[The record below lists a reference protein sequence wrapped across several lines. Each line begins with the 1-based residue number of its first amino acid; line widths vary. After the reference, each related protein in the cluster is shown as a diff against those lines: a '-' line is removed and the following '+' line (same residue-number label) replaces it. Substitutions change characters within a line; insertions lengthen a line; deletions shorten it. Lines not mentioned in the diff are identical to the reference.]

1 MKALLAIADKVR
13 RDGRL
18 VQSADVE
25 RARAEGADDKAIHD
39 TGPIAA
45 AFCMFNRYVD
55 GLGTWAPRGPG
66 RLRGLG
72 RAAGRAGL
80 RESRLQQGVI
90 GRLRGENCLGRGP
103 FRQVD

>member
-39 TGPIAA
+39 TVLIAA

-55 GLGTWAPRGPG
+55 GLGTWSPEDPADYVEAGV
-66 RLRGLG
+66 RLAEHGY
-72 RAAGRAGL
+72 AKFDF
-80 RESRLQQGVI
+80 SKI
-90 GRLRGENCLGRGP
+90 RGEWRTEGR
-103 FRQVD
+103 

>member
-18 VQSADVE
+18 VQSAEVE
-25 RARAEGADDKAIHD
+25 RARAEGAHDKAIHD

-55 GLGTWAPRGPG
+55 GLGTFAPQDPDAYTASAELIVRHGYG
-66 RLRGLG
+66 AAA
-72 RAAGRAGL
+72 AAGPATG
-80 RESRLQQGVI
+80 
-90 GRLRGENCLGRGP
+90 
-103 FRQVD
+103 